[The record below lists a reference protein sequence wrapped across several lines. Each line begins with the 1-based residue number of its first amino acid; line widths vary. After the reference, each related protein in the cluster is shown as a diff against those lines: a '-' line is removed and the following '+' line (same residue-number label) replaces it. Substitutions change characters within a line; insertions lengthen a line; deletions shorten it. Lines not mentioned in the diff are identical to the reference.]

1 MLKLERSLEDMRVAG
16 EHRSQEEVKQDGAE
30 IRWDGLEIRRRET
43 SSRPW
48 EEQHESSGKEKS
60 HRRILFLVS
69 SWESSRNGDIPLKY

>member
-69 SWESSRNGDIPLKY
+69 S